1 MNIPLLNESQSVN
14 FKDILDMMMDD
25 GKQLLEDV
33 VAGMGDVADRAE
45 GLLLTG
51 VSPATELAKLIE
63 QRNYDLVIIG
73 NRGLSGV
80 QEYMGSVSHK
90 VLHGSTAPGA
100 HREVALVSEE
110 AVRTRK
116 NVLLLFSK
124 PPAPGLVKT
133 RLTTL
138 KDGVFAP
145 EVASALYHCMLF
157 DVVEICC
164 AALATLEA
172 RAAGADAGAAA
183 AMAAGAEEATET
195 RAAGNPRRS
204 VPASRCATNTSW
216 SSPPRRQRTWTS
228 CGSCSKTQALGRASL
243 VLIADEGA
251 SFDEH
256 YNHAFAQAWE
266 RGADAV
272 LSMGADMPALTTAD
286 VIGGFEA
293 LHRLDGVP
301 GGGIVLAPD
310 QEMGVS
316 IVGWTR
322 ATAFDHAGV
331 FYNQEGLTV
340 LPAYIAKARERNLP
354 ALYLPAVP
362 DVDTMADL
370 MHNVT
375 LVEALN
381 YCAAFDGNT
390 PPWRTADALAQMG
403 WSEVRVPPNDLH
415 DPREEIDR

>member
-1 MNIPLLNESQSVN
+1 M
-14 FKDILDMMMDD
+14 
-25 GKQLLEDV
+25 
-33 VAGMGDVADRAE
+33 
-45 GLLLTG
+45 
-51 VSPATELAKLIE
+51 
-63 QRNYDLVIIG
+63 
-73 NRGLSGV
+73 
-80 QEYMGSVSHK
+80 
-90 VLHGSTAPGA
+90 
-100 HREVALVSEE
+100 
-110 AVRTRK
+110 RTRK

-172 RAAGADAGAAA
+172 RAAGADAGEPAALG
-183 AMAAGAEEATET
+183 AGEPVRDEYELVISTT
-195 RAAGNPRRS
+195 P
-204 VPASRCATNTSW
+204 ATNVDVMRKLFEDAGTW
-216 SSPPRRQRTWTS
+216 PRE
-228 CGSCSKTQALGRASL
+228 L